1 MRSAM
6 CPNCETV
13 TEQRAVY
20 AKLPEGGGR
29 KQCWEKVFW
38 LCLRCFKR
46 RKKNPLLPVKVKIY
60 SSRIDG
66 GDNPALIISI
76 LKDGSLT
83 LERMICRLRRA
94 GIESSTVENI
104 LRPWVNS
111 ELISEEDVDYT
122 DRVLEKVRSS
132 KMRLKTCRKERIAM
146 TLLPLYTQ
154 SRSQG
159 KLKTERLGF
168 YCLSCRRFTANKR
181 PRPGPADE
189 PILQLIRTAGRKAVE
204 RNV

>member
-13 TEQRAVY
+13 SEQRAVY
-20 AKLPEGGGR
+20 AKLPEGGG

-38 LCLRCFKR
+38 LCLGCFKR
-46 RKKNPLLPVKVKIY
+46 RKKNPLLPVKAKIY
-60 SSRIDG
+60 SRRIDG
-66 GDNPALIISI
+66 GDNPALIISV

-83 LERMICRLRRA
+83 LERIICRLKKA
-94 GIESSTVENI
+94 GVESSTVENI

-154 SRSQG
+154 SRSQRS
-159 KLKTERLGF
+159 LRLERLGF
-168 YCLSCRRFTANKR
+168 YCISCRRFSAIKKEQPDMLDR
-181 PRPGPADE
+181 F
-189 PILQLIRTAGRKAVE
+189 VE
-204 RNV
+204 ECMQQPLVGKE